1 MESKRIS
8 GTHQFTSKVER
19 NEAIEK
25 ISRNGWVEWGEDN
38 IYPQHQNSWAYDN
51 AVHGGIINQK
61 VRFITSG
68 GLTFNGDVRVLENY
82 DAAFSMQEVVESS
95 CTDLETNEQFYIHY
109 KRNLNG
115 EWEAKNV
122 EACLIRVDET
132 GNFFH
137 YSEDWSIKQQ
147 SKEKTGY
154 RTIKSIHDVNLE
166 DDGDLTADRECLMQ
180 VQTRPRQRV
189 VKDKQGKAKLTSSYY
204 PIPNYSGALTSIK
217 AGIKMTFFV
226 YSEVANGYK
235 GGTWINLANGVPA
248 TIEEENKII
257 EKVKSEASD
266 EDLWGGLVV
275 TFSDGKD
282 REPRI
287 SQINGNDLDK
297 RYTSSKKD
305 VVREIMIAHGV
316 ISPALFGVI
325 SENMFGSKEEMEIAY
340 VLFQDNY
347 VKNRQRTII
356 EPINWANKKLNGIT
370 ESISFEPFVLILNQN
385 ITDDSSA
392 VSAAINGLSPLV
404 ATKVLNAMTPNE
416 VRTLGSLPPLE
427 GGDVI
432 AEPSAFASEKQVIK
446 LFSSRGLDAK
456 RQTIRY
462 SQAKK
467 NQNEKAFKKEYIKT
481 LFNHDLSK
489 DQTKILSLIK
499 AGEPYS
505 TINKAINK
513 GANYLSK
520 QLIILGDFGL
530 VDDWTL
536 TKEGVKATTEVD
548 ELSIMY
554 SYELRSDAPNLVPGG
569 SSRPFCEQ
577 LISLNRLYTL
587 QDINA
592 ISATIGRDVFLYRGG
607 WYHNPTS
614 DINTPSCR
622 HEWRIVVV

>member
-235 GGTWINLANGVPA
+235 GGTWINLANGVPSTLA
-248 TIEEENKII
+248 EEEAII
-257 EKVKSEASD
+257 KKVKSEASD

-356 EPINWANKKLNGIT
+356 EPINWANKKLNGIV
-370 ESISFEPFVLILNQN
+370 EKIEMNLF
-385 ITDDSSA
+385 D
-392 VSAAINGLSPLV
+392 INLTPE
-404 ATKVLNAMTPNE
+404 TKDEKLRKE
-416 VRTLGSLPPLE
+416 E
-427 GGDVI
+427 
-432 AEPSAFASEKQVIK
+432 FASEKQVIK